1 MINRLQLTS
10 WIVVR
15 FIRVRFFRGVLFGG
29 FLTRLLKAR
38 PMIFFFLMMLLGRN
52 ADYQDRIGE
61 VRPFDVRVG
70 SADDVV
76 VLPVRAH

>member
-1 MINRLQLTS
+1 
-10 WIVVR
+10 
-15 FIRVRFFRGVLFGG
+15 
-29 FLTRLLKAR
+29 
-38 PMIFFFLMMLLGRN
+38 MMLLGRN

-70 SADDVV
+70 PADDVV